1 MRIQAHT
8 CLYIIVHINQHAFT
22 LSSRFT
28 LYKMVLSYV
37 LSEHEIQNYK
47 RKCAG
52 LFLLFSYNRPN
63 IAFLNVNIWK
73 FVIQVR

>member
-1 MRIQAHT
+1 
-8 CLYIIVHINQHAFT
+8 
-22 LSSRFT
+22 
-28 LYKMVLSYV
+28 MVLSYV

-63 IAFLNVNIWK
+63 IAFLDVNIWK
-73 FVIQVR
+73 FVTQVR